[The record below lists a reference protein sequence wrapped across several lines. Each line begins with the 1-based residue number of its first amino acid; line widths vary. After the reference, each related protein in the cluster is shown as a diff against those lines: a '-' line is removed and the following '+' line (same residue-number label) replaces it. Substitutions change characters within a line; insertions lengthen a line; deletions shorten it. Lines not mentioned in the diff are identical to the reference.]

1 MRKITLPATRR
12 GDTMIEV
19 LFATVVF
26 ALVAILT
33 IALMNN
39 GLSSAISSIE
49 LTNARNLINA
59 EAESL
64 RFVHN
69 AVATSG
75 TYKNLW
81 GSLVANATEE
91 PYSVDDSTS
100 CEELL
105 EKMSSKY
112 TIFALSTTTSITE
125 NTTPL
130 SESSITTSET
140 YPYMDDSTS
149 YSLWTYARHSGDVY
163 GCYVVSCCDSV
174 SSSAPNILDTVIR
187 LTKPSG
193 I

>member
-112 TIFALSTTTSITE
+112 TIFALSTTTPITD
-125 NTTPL
+125 

-149 YSLWTYARHSGDVY
+149 YSLWTYARNAGDVY
-163 GCYVVSCCDSV
+163 EFYIVSCWDSV

>member
-75 TYKNLW
+75 TYK
-81 GSLVANATEE
+81 
-91 PYSVDDSTS
+91 TS
-100 CEELL
+100 RERDRR
-105 EKMSSKY
+105 
-112 TIFALSTTTSITE
+112 AL
-125 NTTPL
+125 
-130 SESSITTSET
+130 
-140 YPYMDDSTS
+140 
-149 YSLWTYARHSGDVY
+149 
-163 GCYVVSCCDSV
+163 
-174 SSSAPNILDTVIR
+174 
-187 LTKPSG
+187 
-193 I
+193 